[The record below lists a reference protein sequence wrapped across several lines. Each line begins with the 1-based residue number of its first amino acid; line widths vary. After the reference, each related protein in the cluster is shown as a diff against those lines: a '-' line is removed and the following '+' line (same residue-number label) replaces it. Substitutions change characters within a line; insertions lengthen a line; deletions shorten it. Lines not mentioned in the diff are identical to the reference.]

1 MDVRREES
9 KNEYFTKYQHRVSY
23 YSHWITNPKLNSDLE
38 FITNTFDNLPQE
50 NTLYIYLFVRSMIKM
65 LYVSIKKK
73 HKFWPFYQ
81 TKNRTIQI
89 TFKDR
94 TKF

>member
-38 FITNTFDNLPQE
+38 FITNTFKKN
-50 NTLYIYLFVRSMIKM
+50 YHKKIHSIFIC
-65 LYVSIKKK
+65 LYVV
-73 HKFWPFYQ
+73 W
-81 TKNRTIQI
+81 
-89 TFKDR
+89 
-94 TKF
+94 

>member
-1 MDVRREES
+1 MEVRREES
-9 KNEYFTKYQHRVSY
+9 KNEYFTKYQHRLSY
-23 YSHWITNPKLNSDLE
+23 YSHWITNPKFNSHLE

-73 HKFWPFYQ
+73 HKFWPFHQ
-81 TKNRTIQI
+81 TKN
-89 TFKDR
+89 
-94 TKF
+94 

>member
-65 LYVSIKKK
+65 LYVSIKKTK
-73 HKFWPFYQ
+73 ILAFLSNKKLVPF
-81 TKNRTIQI
+81 KLLLKIE
-89 TFKDR
+89 
-94 TKF
+94 

>member
-9 KNEYFTKYQHRVSY
+9 KNEYSTKYQHRVSY
-23 YSHWITNPKLNSDLE
+23 YSHWITNSKFDSDLE

-65 LYVSIKKK
+65 LYVSIKKNI
-73 HKFWPFYQ
+73 KFGLFIKQKTRY
-81 TKNRTIQI
+81 IQI

-94 TKF
+94 MKF

>member
-38 FITNTFDNLPQE
+38 FITNTFKKLPQE
-50 NTLYIYLFVRSMIKM
+50 NTLYIYVFVRSMIKKVICI
-65 LYVSIKKK
+65 Y
-73 HKFWPFYQ
+73 
-81 TKNRTIQI
+81 
-89 TFKDR
+89 
-94 TKF
+94 